1 MKKTSTAKLVKSIVI
16 AVPLALFVQTG
27 ASLNAEEPKQVNM
40 HQEAVTDVE
49 VKTASSNEKESKESL
64 GKATIEE
71 RTDQF
76 MEHLVQ
82 ETDENYKVL
91 NYDSK
96 EALLDG
102 FEPIATRQAAKE
114 YVDFYYKEK
123 QSGLYILPTETPPW
137 FVNGQPYDTIDIDK
151 NHKKVIQKN
160 NNELYGDYKIA
171 ITFIYDGE
179 WRIQEIEHK

>member
-1 MKKTSTAKLVKSIVI
+1 MRKTSTAKWAKTIVI

-27 ASLNAEEPKQVNM
+27 VSLNAEEPKQVNM
-40 HQEAVTDVE
+40 HQESVTDPE
-49 VKTASSNEKESKESL
+49 EKKASSAESENKESL
-64 GKATIEE
+64 DKATIEE

-76 MEHLVQ
+76 MEQLVQ
-82 ETDENYKVL
+82 KTDENYKVL

-96 EALLDG
+96 AALLEG
-102 FEPIATRQAAKE
+102 FEPIATRKAAKE

-160 NNELYGDYKIA
+160 KNELYGDYTIA
-171 ITFIYDGE
+171 ITFIYDGK